1 MNPAAYDAIEQAW
14 EITKLVRSVFP
25 STPYAEGTFTEYES
39 PSWYK
44 EKEGTGG
51 RISFFNPVPS
61 KMLNETG
68 KFVNESFIIYMMAIL
83 EEFGI
88 VPYNTQPD
96 ESRKGGEYVKLTKW
110 YRNRFAHGES
120 KFNPSKETHKETRAI
135 FEKLF
140 PELADITTGFPTSID
155 TVLPKL
161 KDRVLE
167 YIRATT

>member
-1 MNPAAYDAIEQAW
+1 MNQVAYDAIVEAW
-14 EITKLVRSVFP
+14 EITKLVRSIFP
-25 STPYAEGTFTEYES
+25 STSYPEGSLTELES
-39 PSWYK
+39 PDWYQA
-44 EKEGTGG
+44 EGTGG
-51 RISFFNPVPS
+51 QVKFFNPVTG
-61 KMLNETG
+61 KMLNSTG

-88 VPYNTQPD
+88 VPYNTQAD
-96 ESRKGGEYVKLTKW
+96 ESRKGGQYVKLTKW

-120 KFNPSKETHKETRAI
+120 KFDPSKETHKETRAL

-140 PELADITTGFPTSID
+140 PELADITSGFPTSID

-161 KDRVLE
+161 KDGVLE